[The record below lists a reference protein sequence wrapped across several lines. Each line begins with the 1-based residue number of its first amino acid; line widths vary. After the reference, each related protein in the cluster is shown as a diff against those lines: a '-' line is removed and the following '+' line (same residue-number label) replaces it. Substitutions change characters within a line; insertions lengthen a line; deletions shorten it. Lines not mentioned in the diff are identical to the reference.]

1 MFRKIM
7 LAAPLALLTVAMAA
21 NAAGAQQPSMRALIP
36 NMAHGGDVRV
46 QVHMTFF
53 VPAPVDDGDTSLKAQ
68 EEARRKLYES
78 AAHECE
84 VLPSAI
90 ASQCRIESINVDI
103 SRYYNGQQGEGF
115 NASGNF
121 NFRVTLK

>member
-1 MFRKIM
+1 
-7 LAAPLALLTVAMAA
+7 
-21 NAAGAQQPSMRALIP
+21 
-36 NMAHGGDVRV
+36 
-46 QVHMTFF
+46 MTFF
-53 VPAPVDDGDTSLKAQ
+53 VPGPVDDSDTSLKAQ

-84 VLPSAI
+84 VLRSAI
-90 ASQCRIESINVDI
+90 ASQCRIESINVNI
-103 SRYYNGQQGEGF
+103 SHYYNGQQGEGF